1 MAGEEKFRMHPT
13 ENLLL
18 DLAVC
23 LTAAL
28 VCGCLATRFRF
39 SPIVGYLVAGILC
52 GPFTAG
58 YAIDPQMAE
67 QLADIGVVLLM
78 FGVGL
83 NFNLHEL
90 FAVRHLAVPGAIIQ
104 SLVTTLAVTAAS
116 HLMGLSWGQGIIVGL
131 AFSVASTAVLARML
145 TDHHYLA
152 TPAGHL
158 AMGWLVV
165 EDIFTVVVLIL
176 LPLLAAPQS
185 GSTGG
190 WGLAKELGLGLGKVA
205 VLMLLIGVLG
215 VRLVPWLLKSLA
227 GSREMFN
234 LAVPVVALGIA
245 WVSAEFFSV
254 SLALGSFLAGVVAG
268 QSRLVERIEATLGP
282 LRDPFTALFFLSIG
296 TLLDPQYV
304 IEHPL
309 GLLFALA
316 IILLLKPLIALVLL
330 RVLHQPLHAALVV
343 AIGLGQVGEFSFI
356 LIHQASG
363 LKLLPAD
370 SGHQLVAAAI
380 ISITLN
386 PFLFAHLPRI
396 ERRLRKLRIL
406 RTGQWVRQRPR
417 RAPSI
422 HPTDAAGS

>member
-1 MAGEEKFRMHPT
+1 MNPA

-18 DLAVC
+18 NLAVC

-28 VCGCLATRFRF
+28 VCGCLATRLRF

-58 YAIDPQMAE
+58 FAVNPHMAE

-90 FAVRHLAVPGAIIQ
+90 FAVRRVAVPGAVIQ
-104 SLVTTLAVTAAS
+104 SLVTTVAVTAAS
-116 HLMGLSWGQGIIVGL
+116 HLMGLSWMQGIIVGL

-145 TDHHYLA
+145 TDHHYLT

-165 EDIFTVVVLIL
+165 EDIFTVIVLIL

-185 GSTGG
+185 EAAGSL
-190 WGLAKELGLGLGKVA
+190 GLAKELGLGLGKVV
-205 VLMLLIGVLG
+205 VLVLLVGVLG
-215 VRLVPWLLKSLA
+215 MRLVPRLLQALA

-268 QSRLVERIEATLGP
+268 QSGLVERIESTLGP

-296 TLLDPQYV
+296 TLLDPHYV
-304 IEHPL
+304 LTHPL

-316 IILLLKPLIALVLL
+316 VILLIKPLIALVLM
-330 RVLHQPLHAALVV
+330 RVLHQPLHGALVV
-343 AIGLGQVGEFSFI
+343 AFGLGQVGEFSFI

-363 LKLLPAD
+363 LNLLPAD

-396 ERRLRKLRIL
+396 ERRLRKLRCL
-406 RTGQWVRQRPR
+406 RTGRFLRPR
-417 RAPSI
+417 ARRTPASHPAGAAP
-422 HPTDAAGS
+422 